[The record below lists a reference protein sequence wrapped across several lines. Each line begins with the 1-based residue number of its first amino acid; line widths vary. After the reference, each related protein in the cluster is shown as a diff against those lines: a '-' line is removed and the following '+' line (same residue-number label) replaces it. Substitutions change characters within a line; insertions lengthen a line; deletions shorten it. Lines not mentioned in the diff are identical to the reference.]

1 MEKVRVYY
9 DAFAKTPTV
18 WLADPE
24 TENVCEEADD
34 DTVFMKDA
42 AGHIIGF
49 EKLKVDLA
57 PGIAGLTVE
66 VVNGPSSEA
75 LDYDE
80 SLRKQV

>member
-9 DAFAKTPTV
+9 DAFAKTLTV

-42 AGHIIGF
+42 GGHIIGF
-49 EKLKVDLA
+49 EKLNVDLA

-66 VVNGPSSEA
+66 VVNVPTSA
-75 LDYDE
+75 A
-80 SLRKQV
+80 

>member
-9 DAFAKTPTV
+9 DAFAKTLTV

-42 AGHIIGF
+42 SGHIIGF
-49 EKLKVDLA
+49 EKLNVDLA
-57 PGIAGLTVE
+57 PGIPGLTVE
-66 VVNGPSSEA
+66 VVNVPITVA
-75 LDYDE
+75 
-80 SLRKQV
+80 